1 MIDVIRADYLL
12 SFLLWTSKQLRSSLS
27 VMPTRIS

>member
-12 SFLLWTSKQLRSSLS
+12 SFLLCEHQSSYGHH
-27 VMPTRIS
+27 